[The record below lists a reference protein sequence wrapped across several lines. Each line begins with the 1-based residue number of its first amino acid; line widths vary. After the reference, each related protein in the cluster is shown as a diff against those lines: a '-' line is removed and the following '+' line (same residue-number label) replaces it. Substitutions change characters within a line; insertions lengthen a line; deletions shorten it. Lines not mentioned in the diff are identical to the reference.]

1 MIRQFLHRIWDRVD
15 VRGRRLRAL
24 ATRVGKLEDTLRTRR
39 AELEAQQAEWDRDR
53 IDLKHR
59 IAFYHRRVPDPD
71 VIRELL
77 PLRALTIGA
86 RAAHANAV
94 EADAQFQNLSAA
106 YRDALSDAA
115 RPRPDLTLT
124 TLQGLTW
131 WVPVPAALRGGARD
145 RFIAKQRF
153 PYRNITQT
161 REFATGPI
169 LLDIGANIGR
179 MSIPRVILGD
189 FERAYCAEPDPLNF
203 AALVRNVAAN
213 GLRGLVLPEQ
223 MAIGATSG
231 RVQLTQSKYPGGHRL
246 LGPGREDDGAIEVPC
261 LTVDEWCGRFSIEPD
276 LVTYVKVDT
285 QGWEVHVLR
294 GATNLLDRRHIAWQ
308 LEVTPH
314 LLTAA
319 GTSANVLYDLC
330 AGRFTHF
337 VDLGKRVEGQRV
349 RPTSEL
355 GQALDYLVDGAATD
369 IVLFNAGPAGA
380 AAGPAN
386 RARPANASL

>member
-1 MIRQFLHRIWDRVD
+1 VIRQLLRRIWDRLD

-24 ATRVGKLEDTLRTRR
+24 ANRVGKLEDALRTRR
-39 AELEAQQAEWDRDR
+39 AESEAQRAEWQRDR
-53 IDLKHR
+53 LDLKRR

-71 VIRELL
+71 VVRELL

-86 RAAHANAV
+86 RAAHVNAV
-94 EADAQFQNLSAA
+94 AADARLQDLSTA
-106 YRDALSDAA
+106 YRDALADAA
-115 RPRPDLTLT
+115 RPRPDLTVT

-203 AALVRNVAAN
+203 AALVRNVASN
-213 GLRGLVLPEQ
+213 GLRGLVLPGQ
-223 MAIGATSG
+223 MAIGATTGS
-231 RVQLTQSKYPGGHRL
+231 VQLTQSKYPGGHRL
-246 LGPGREDDGAIEVPC
+246 TGPDRQDQGAIEVPC
-261 LTVDEWCGRFSIEPD
+261 WTVDEWCRRFSIQPD

-294 GATNLLDRRHIAWQ
+294 GASNLLERRHIAWQ

-314 LLTAA
+314 LLAAA
-319 GTSANVLYDLC
+319 GTSAGILYDLC
-330 AGRFTHF
+330 ADRFTHF
-337 VDLGKRVEGQRV
+337 VDLGKRVQGQRV
-349 RPTSEL
+349 RPASEL
-355 GQALDYLVDGAATD
+355 AQALDYLVDEAATD
-369 IVLFNAGPAGA
+369 IVLFNAA
-380 AAGPAN
+380 
-386 RARPANASL
+386 